1 MYTSLTFNTLITKL
15 FVYFCAMIKH
25 IFCLLILLISISNKA
40 GSGIPP
46 AENEERTDLYTT
58 LNLREKGLAP
68 EVFELA
74 IKGHNHLDA
83 DSKLR
88 NSGILTIVD
97 LSQSSKN
104 KRMYVI
110 DLERKEL
117 LFNTLV
123 AHGRNT
129 GEEYAR
135 HFSNVS
141 GSFESSLGFYV
152 TREEIWGPKV
162 GLSMILDGMEKGFN
176 DNARQREIIMH
187 GADYATQNFI
197 MKAGRLGRS
206 YGCPSVP
213 PELVKPVVET
223 IKEGTCLF
231 IYYPDEQY
239 IKRSSLLN

>member
-1 MYTSLTFNTLITKL
+1 
-15 FVYFCAMIKH
+15 MIKH
-25 IFCLLILLISISNKA
+25 IICLLILLFPILNKA
-40 GSGIPP
+40 GSGNAPHGI
-46 AENEERTDLYTT
+46 EITDLYTN
-58 LNLREKGLAP
+58 LNLEEKGLAC

-74 IKGHNHLDA
+74 IKGHGHLDA
-83 DSKLR
+83 DSKLT

-104 KRMYVI
+104 KRLYVI
-110 DLERKEL
+110 DLARGVL

-129 GEEYAR
+129 GDEYAR

-141 GSFESSLGFYV
+141 GSFESSIGFYV
-152 TREEIWGPKV
+152 TKEEIWGPKV
-162 GLSMILDGMEKGFN
+162 GLSMLLDGMEKGFN

-187 GADYATQNFI
+187 GAEYATENYI
-197 MKAGRLGRS
+197 KKTGRLGRS
-206 YGCPSVP
+206 YGCPTVP
-213 PELVKPVVET
+213 PELVEPVVET

-239 IKRSSLLN
+239 IKRSALLN